1 MTMSGDDL
9 NAVRAA
15 WRSEHEESYIISVE
29 ELRARAEQLSAGV
42 HRRNLAEYC
51 AGALVATIDG
61 YYFFHFGS
69 LLARVGSA
77 LMLAAIA
84 WIVLHLSQ
92 HGSTGSMPTQ
102 ALQSLD
108 FLTGELIRQRDLLRN
123 VWNWYLLPLIPGMTL
138 FLLGLHEIKG
148 TGGSP
153 LVSERAILHT
163 VAACVIG
170 FALIA
175 FANNQAAGRLQ
186 RQIDHLNSLKAGPG
200 ALEEQN

>member
-1 MTMSGDDL
+1 MLGDSFD
-9 NAVRAA
+9 AVRAA
-15 WRSEHEESYIISVE
+15 WRSGDEEPCIVPVE
-29 ELRARAEQLSAGV
+29 ELRLKAAQLRSSI

-51 AGALVATIDG
+51 AGGLVAAIDG
-61 YYFFHFGS
+61 YYFLHFGS
-69 LLARVGSA
+69 LLARAGSA

-84 WIVLHLSQ
+84 WIVLHLHQ

-102 ALQSLD
+102 ALRSLD
-108 FLTGELIRQRDLLRN
+108 FLTGELMRQRDLLRN
-123 VWNWYLLPLIPGMTL
+123 VWNWYLLPLVPGMTL

-148 TGGSP
+148 ADGAP

-175 FANNQAAGRLQ
+175 FANNRAAGRLQ
-186 RQIDHLNSLKAGPG
+186 RHIDHLNSLKAGAG
-200 ALEEQN
+200 AIEEQN

>member
-1 MTMSGDDL
+1 MSVDGFD
-9 NAVRAA
+9 AVRAA
-15 WRSEHEESYIISVE
+15 WRSEDEESYIVSVE

-42 HRRNLAEYC
+42 RRRNLAEYC
-51 AGALVATIDG
+51 AGALVAAVDG
-61 YYFFHFGS
+61 YYFLHFGS
-69 LLARVGSA
+69 LLARAGSA

-84 WIVLHLSQ
+84 WIVLHLHQ

-102 ALQSLD
+102 ALRSLD
-108 FLTGELIRQRDLLRN
+108 FLTAELVRQRDLLRN

-138 FLLGLHEIKG
+138 FLLGLHEING
-148 TGGSP
+148 ADGSP

-163 VAACVIG
+163 VAACVIA

-175 FANNQAAGRLQ
+175 FANNRAAGRLQ

-200 ALEEQN
+200 ATEEQN

>member
-1 MTMSGDDL
+1 MSGDGFD
-9 NAVRAA
+9 AVRGA
-15 WRSEHEESYIISVE
+15 WRSEDEESYIVSVE
-29 ELRARAEQLSAGV
+29 ELRARAEQLSASV

-51 AGALVATIDG
+51 AGALVAAIDV

-84 WIVLHLSQ
+84 WIVLHLHQ

-102 ALQSLD
+102 ALRSLD
-108 FLTGELIRQRDLLRN
+108 FLTGELMRQRDLLRN
-123 VWNWYLLPLIPGMTL
+123 VWNWYLLPLVPGLTL
-138 FLLGLHEIKG
+138 FLMGLHEIRG

-153 LVSERAILHT
+153 LVSERAILNT

-175 FANNQAAGRLQ
+175 FANNRAACRLQ

-200 ALEEQN
+200 ATEERN

>member
-1 MTMSGDDL
+1 MPGDGFD
-9 NAVRAA
+9 AVRAA
-15 WRSEHEESYIISVE
+15 WRSEDEELYIVSVE
-29 ELRARAEQLSAGV
+29 KLRARAEQLSAGV

-51 AGALVATIDG
+51 AGALVAAIDS
-61 YYFFHFGS
+61 YYFFHFSS

-84 WIVLHLSQ
+84 WIVLHLRQ
-92 HGSTGSMPTQ
+92 HGSTGLMPTQ
-102 ALQSLD
+102 GLRSLD
-108 FLTGELIRQRDLLRN
+108 FLTGELMRQRDLLRN

-148 TGGSP
+148 ASGSP
-153 LVSERAILHT
+153 LVSERAILRT

-175 FANNQAAGRLQ
+175 FANNRAAGRLQ
-186 RQIDHLNSLKAGPG
+186 RQIDHLNSLKSGPD
-200 ALEEQN
+200 AIEEQN